1 MNTLNRQKK
10 KDQFTIN
17 WSLVVLALLLFAII
31 IAVVFKFKDE
41 PRFAIVKLYGK
52 ENAINMS
59 KCYDLVFFEAAKISK
74 GSVLAEEGDLLGH
87 NNRFLT
93 LYDVRKDSMQV
104 KEVGDSIIFVNG
116 KVNTIV
122 ISEEENLLPWFRA
135 MKTADIANLETI
147 YFTSKIP
154 DSYIPYLREIAHH
167 KPTLSLAFEEADSL
181 NVLDDYLKKVNFFEP
196 RFVFASVTNNQI
208 PLLTSWKKVESLYIA
223 IQDSIISTSLP
234 VLPALKKLIL
244 FGDNIKAIPSS
255 FLNNNRQ
262 LERVTLLGDFTEFEM
277 LNPLNNLK
285 ELTINNEDDTVNI
298 AALKN
303 KFSQLSVLLLSGN
316 YTNMGSF
323 ETCKNL
329 RWLGLPAN
337 TTQSQFNTIIAQ
349 LPKLQ
354 VLELRGGNAIKNF
367 IALQQLSKLRGLV
380 ITDTVIDKNTLSSL
394 KQLNYLSIPVKN
406 KEDST
411 YALSLEKALP
421 GCIIVANSGACLGS
435 GWLLVL
441 FPAVLLFTYIFHSRS
456 LKSTHPKISTDEVF

>member
-1 MNTLNRQKK
+1 MNTHNHPMKK
-10 KDQFTIN
+10 SQFTIN
-17 WSLVVLALLLFAII
+17 WFLVVLALLLFAII
-31 IAVVFKFKDE
+31 IAVVLKFKDE
-41 PRFAIVKLYGK
+41 PRFTVVKLYGK
-52 ENAINMS
+52 GSAINMS

-87 NNRFLT
+87 NDRFLI

-122 ISEEENLLPWFRA
+122 ISAEENLLPWFRR
-135 MKTADIANLETI
+135 MKTADMANLETI
-147 YFTSKIP
+147 CFTSKIP
-154 DSYIPYLREIAHH
+154 ASYIPYIREIAQH

-181 NVLDDYLKKVNFFEP
+181 NVLDEYMKKVNFFDP
-196 RFVFASVTNNQI
+196 RFVCASVTNDQL
-208 PLLTSWKKVESLYIA
+208 PLLASWKTVESIYIS
-223 IQDSIISTSLP
+223 IQDSVISTSLP
-234 VLPALKKLIL
+234 VLPALKQLIL
-244 FGDNIKAIPSS
+244 FGGNVKAIPPS
-255 FLNNNRQ
+255 FLNNNKQ
-262 LERVTLLGDFTEFEM
+262 LEKVTLLGDFTEFEM

-337 TTQSQFNTIIAQ
+337 TSQGQFDTIISQ

-354 VLELRGGNAIKNF
+354 VLELRGGNTIKNF
-367 IALQQLSKLRGLV
+367 VALQQLSKLRGLV
-380 ITDTVIDKNTLSSL
+380 ITDTVTDKITLSSF
-394 KQLNYLSIPVKN
+394 KQLHYLSIPVKN

-456 LKSTHPKISTDEVF
+456 LKSNHPKISTDEV